1 MQRAPEVLRCIRDC
15 PDWPSVVPAY
25 LGLQGLELP
34 ARINTRA
41 GTAFLFEEFYDLET
55 MWQIYCRGVYDVRP
69 SDRLIVD
76 AGANIGLFA
85 CYAATVAPRSI
96 VHAVE
101 PMPATHER
109 LTRTVRENGLQ
120 ARIHCHKCALS
131 SCSGEGTMALAA
143 ASQMAH
149 VTAAPGETTV
159 PVRTM
164 TLAEL
169 VAKIGAP
176 VIDLLKMDI
185 EGSEY
190 DVLLSA
196 AAGTLQTFRRIT
208 VEFHTPP
215 KQIASDKWD
224 LARHVTDAGFHLR
237 EDPNG
242 SGDYGMFHF
251 IR

>member
-1 MQRAPEVLRCIRDC
+1 
-15 PDWPSVVPAY
+15 
-25 LGLQGLELP
+25 
-34 ARINTRA
+34 
-41 GTAFLFEEFYDLET
+41 

-85 CYAATVAPRSI
+85 CYAATAARQSI

-101 PMPATHER
+101 PMPATYER
-109 LTRTVRENGLQ
+109 LRRTVQENGLE
-120 ARIHCHKCALS
+120 ARIHCHRYALS
-131 SCSGEGTMALAA
+131 SCSGEGAMALAS

-149 VTAAPGETTV
+149 VTAAAGTATV
-159 PVRTM
+159 PVSTM

-169 VAKIGAP
+169 VGKIGAP
-176 VIDLLKMDI
+176 VVDLLKMDI

-196 AAGTLQTFRRIT
+196 SADVLRTFRRII
-208 VEFHTPP
+208 VEFHAPP
-215 KQIASDKWD
+215 KQIASNKWD

-237 EDPNG
+237 ENPNAA
-242 SGDYGMFHF
+242 GDYGMFHF
-251 IR
+251 AR